1 MVKEGNMLMEGLG
14 CKAGFLGGQRWLCPT
29 VSSCSRED
37 SLPGRGQT
45 VSGGGGE
52 TAGAAR
58 RPPQLEQFSHV

>member
-45 VSGGGGE
+45 VSGRE
-52 TAGAAR
+52 TLQEQQAGHH
-58 RPPQLEQFSHV
+58 S